1 MIIYSDY
8 LFKCVIIGDA
18 GVGKSALLLRFA
30 VAFYKQ
36 PNLSLF
42 QDDTFNDNYLTTL
55 GVDFVKLILLL
66 YVIINRNLKL

>member
-30 VAFYKQ
+30 VAFYK
-36 PNLSLF
+36 
-42 QDDTFNDNYLTTL
+42 
-55 GVDFVKLILLL
+55 
-66 YVIINRNLKL
+66 